1 MIDVNQH
8 CFHQI
13 GTGLPEE
20 NDHTYYQQVAEE
32 GRSGSEAEKAVL
44 DLDGGPEDVE
54 YASIDFSVL
63 KRKTPRNASK
73 KQESIE
79 TEYAQIMKKATKER
93 MENGKVES
101 EITEGKEEEVME
113 DEESKQS
120 VLEEERG
127 ENTKVYSNL
136 KKIMNGI

>member
-1 MIDVNQH
+1 
-8 CFHQI
+8 
-13 GTGLPEE
+13 
-20 NDHTYYQQVAEE
+20 
-32 GRSGSEAEKAVL
+32 
-44 DLDGGPEDVE
+44 
-54 YASIDFSVL
+54 
-63 KRKTPRNASK
+63 
-73 KQESIE
+73 
-79 TEYAQIMKKATKER
+79 

>member
-1 MIDVNQH
+1 
-8 CFHQI
+8 
-13 GTGLPEE
+13 
-20 NDHTYYQQVAEE
+20 
-32 GRSGSEAEKAVL
+32 
-44 DLDGGPEDVE
+44 
-54 YASIDFSVL
+54 
-63 KRKTPRNASK
+63 
-73 KQESIE
+73 
-79 TEYAQIMKKATKER
+79 

-136 KKIMNGI
+136 KKIMNGIWGPQRNLGIHLHFSHQIIWTDVRSWPLDGSSFSNVPGR

>member
-1 MIDVNQH
+1 M
-8 CFHQI
+8 
-13 GTGLPEE
+13 
-20 NDHTYYQQVAEE
+20 
-32 GRSGSEAEKAVL
+32 
-44 DLDGGPEDVE
+44 
-54 YASIDFSVL
+54 L